1 MVAVL
6 DCTVGQ
12 KVAVLVRMVGQKVV
26 AQKHRR
32 EEALQQAG
40 VEDMQDIQDYM
51 MAVEDSL
58 LQHLQTSYWDLEI
71 RVNVS
76 NTAKASRTEPKLKAC

>member
-1 MVAVL
+1 MVVAVL

-58 LQHLQTSYWDLEI
+58 LQHLQTSYWDLDQDSI
-71 RVNVS
+71 PLTLAAN
-76 NTAKASRTEPKLKAC
+76 